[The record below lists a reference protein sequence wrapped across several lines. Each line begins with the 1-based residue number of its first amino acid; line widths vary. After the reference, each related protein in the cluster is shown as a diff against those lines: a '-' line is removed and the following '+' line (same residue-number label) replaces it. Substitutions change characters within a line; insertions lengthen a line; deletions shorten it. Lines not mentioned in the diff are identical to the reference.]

1 MQIIIPAIALGFW
14 TFCVLLMIPITRFW
28 AVGHKS
34 ATAKDFKLG
43 ETDRIPN
50 YVKLPNRNYMNLT
63 ELPTLFY
70 FITIVIQI
78 AGVTSNLL
86 IMLSWIYVGM
96 RIAHSI
102 VHIFFNNVIL
112 RFLVFAIGN
121 VVLLAIWGITASK
134 LLFHAG

>member
-1 MQIIIPAIALGFW
+1 MQIIIPAIVLGFW

-43 ETDRIPN
+43 ETDRLPD

-78 AGVTSNLL
+78 TGVTNNLL
-86 IMLSWIYVGM
+86 IGLAWVYVGM
-96 RIAHSI
+96 RIVHSI
-102 VHIFFNNVIL
+102 VHIFFNHVIL

-121 VVLLAIWGITASK
+121 VVLLTIWGIAAIK
-134 LLFHAG
+134 ILFHA